1 LINILGELFTSEKYG
16 DDTSGDGTEL
26 KPFKTILQAMK
37 HAGKEPF
44 PVIYVDSKAEGD
56 NVCDK
61 YFFLHNNF
69 NTLVNNYDMHI
80 MIENNTLT

>member
-1 LINILGELFTSEKYG
+1 MNLLGELFTSEKHG

-44 PVIYVDSKAEGD
+44 PVIYVDSKAEG

-61 YFFLHNNF
+61 YFFF
-69 NTLVNNYDMHI
+69 HI
-80 MIENNTLT
+80 IIFCYFG